1 MIKTLQLSLAACALV
16 FACSLTAS
24 AQNQYLAKQDSL
36 NKVYAN
42 KQGKTVF
49 FELLGPGAVYS
60 VNYDTR
66 FAKRPDGWG
75 GRIGLSYYSESG
87 EHLFTAP
94 LVVNYLAGKHGK
106 YFEVG
111 AGITY
116 YNVNT
121 NDVFFDNRY
130 YEVIDPNG
138 GYYVKE
144 KNHNGVL
151 GTLNFGYR
159 YQPLDGGF
167 AFRTGVSP
175 VFTQDRFLPW
185 WPYVSFGYSF

>member
-1 MIKTLQLSLAACALV
+1 MIKTLRLSLAACALV
-16 FACSLTAS
+16 CACSVTAS

-36 NKVYAN
+36 NKVYAT

-49 FELLGPGAVYS
+49 FELLGPGAAYS

-75 GRIGLSYYSESG
+75 GRIGLSYYSASG

-94 LVVNYLAGKHGK
+94 LVINYLAGKHGK
-106 YFEVG
+106 YFEIG

-116 YNVNT
+116 YNVNS
-121 NDVFFDNRY
+121 NDLFFDNTY
-130 YEVIDPNG
+130 YQVYDGNG
-138 GYYVKE
+138 GYYTQE

-151 GTLNFGYR
+151 GTLNF
-159 YQPLDGGF
+159 
-167 AFRTGVSP
+167 
-175 VFTQDRFLPW
+175 
-185 WPYVSFGYSF
+185 